1 MFLYLGSRGRMNPTA
16 WMVMVESS
24 MVAPHGWT
32 TPSPREIR
40 PLPRLKGSL
49 LSSWGILQLD
59 IILGFANFLS
69 VREGT
74 LKPVSPSGFRLEGQ
88 QNSQR
93 ARLSKTLFK
102 VVSKIKAVV
111 RLSSTDLPPRAVP
124 PTKLDPGPFKVPF
137 KGLEPE
143 FGI

>member
-49 LSSWGILQLD
+49 LSSWGMPQLD
-59 IILGFANFLS
+59 TLLKGAYKCQLTNPNLRPSVDRRTGVSRYILSL
-69 VREGT
+69 
-74 LKPVSPSGFRLEGQ
+74 
-88 QNSQR
+88 
-93 ARLSKTLFK
+93 
-102 VVSKIKAVV
+102 
-111 RLSSTDLPPRAVP
+111 
-124 PTKLDPGPFKVPF
+124 
-137 KGLEPE
+137 
-143 FGI
+143 